1 MISAT
6 PLCRVRWGIA
16 EHPLAG
22 ETRSGDVA
30 LVVEQQQGC
39 LLAVA
44 DGLGHGS
51 EAADAAEAAMKALR
65 RAAQPPVLQL
75 LHDCHEALR
84 GTRGAVMSLAWIDY
98 GAAQLTWTG
107 VGNVNGV
114 LLRAHESGEGAREYL
129 LCRGGTVGLHLPP
142 PHASI
147 TTIAPGDTLVLFT
160 DGLDHAAVLAFNDLL
175 SPPDRAAA
183 ALLRTCERGNDD
195 ALVLV
200 ARYVLEAGP

>member
-1 MISAT
+1 MKPAA
-6 PLCRVRWGIA
+6 PLCRVQWGIA

-30 LVVEQQQGC
+30 LVVEQEQGC

-51 EAADAAEAAMKALR
+51 EAADAAEAAMKAVR
-65 RAAQPPVLQL
+65 RAAHHSVLQL
-75 LHDCHEALR
+75 LRDCHEALR
-84 GTRGAVMSLAWIDY
+84 NTRGAVMSLAWIDY
-98 GAAQLTWTG
+98 GEAQVTWSG

-114 LLRAHESGEGAREYL
+114 LLRARGGGEGAREYL
-129 LCRGGTVGLHLPP
+129 LCRGGTLGLQLPP
-142 PHASI
+142 PYAAI
-147 TTIAPGDTLVLFT
+147 TTIAPGDTLVLCT
-160 DGLDHAAVLAFNDLL
+160 DGLDPAAVTGFNDLI

-183 ALLRTCERGNDD
+183 ALLQYCGRSNDD

-200 ARYVLEAGP
+200 ARYTLETGP